1 MTNSGVFLTW
11 NGMNACKRK
20 EKEGRGKQFDLLTV
34 QRVHPS
40 KLNIE
45 FCV

>member
-20 EKEGRGKQFDLLTV
+20 EKEERGKQFDLLTV
-34 QRVHPS
+34 QSVHPS
-40 KLNIE
+40 KIE
-45 FCV
+45 EQFIL

>member
-20 EKEGRGKQFDLLTV
+20 EKEERGKQFEFLTV
-34 QRVHPS
+34 QPVHQS
-40 KLNIE
+40 KLDAQFIL
-45 FCV
+45 